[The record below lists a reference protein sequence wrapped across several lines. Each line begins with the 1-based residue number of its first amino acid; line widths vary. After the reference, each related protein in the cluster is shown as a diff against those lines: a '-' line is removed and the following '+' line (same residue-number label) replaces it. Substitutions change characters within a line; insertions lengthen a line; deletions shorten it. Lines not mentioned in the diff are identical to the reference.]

1 MIGAPDAR
9 LTKNLGYVQD
19 TMPLTKAIIESTKE
33 QDRMDRV
40 DKTMFSKGT
49 IEKYT
54 KTKDREYDEE
64 EMEIG

>member
-1 MIGAPDAR
+1 MIGAPDAQ

-19 TMPLTKAIIESTKE
+19 IMPLTKAIIESTKE

>member
-9 LTKNLGYVQD
+9 LTKNLGYVQAI
-19 TMPLTKAIIESTKE
+19 MPLTKAIIESTKE

>member
-9 LTKNLGYVQD
+9 LTKNLGYVQNI
-19 TMPLTKAIIESTKE
+19 MPLTKAIIESTKE